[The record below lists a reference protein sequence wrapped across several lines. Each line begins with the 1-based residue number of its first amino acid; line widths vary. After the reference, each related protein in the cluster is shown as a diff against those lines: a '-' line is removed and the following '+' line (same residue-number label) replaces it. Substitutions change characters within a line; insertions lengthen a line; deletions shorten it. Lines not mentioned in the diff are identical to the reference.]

1 MRTAERVSRR
11 LRVLLLPVGIL
22 TVAVGLVWVER
33 SWLAPHGHLRPA
45 TAPGNIP
52 KLRAEML
59 ESLSGVLLEVYPDRA
74 ESSRFAGVWA
84 AERGELDLARR
95 HFARAREL
103 NPRDGQLL
111 YWFGEVL
118 ILLDED
124 PAELRRIGRILALYF
139 PAQFDELEAFEI
151 ARRRRAVRPK

>member
-1 MRTAERVSRR
+1 
-11 LRVLLLPVGIL
+11 
-22 TVAVGLVWVER
+22 
-33 SWLAPHGHLRPA
+33 
-45 TAPGNIP
+45 
-52 KLRAEML
+52 ML

-74 ESSRFAGVWA
+74 ESSRFAGVRA

-95 HFARAREL
+95 HFARALEL
-103 NPRDGQLL
+103 NPLDGQLL
-111 YWFGEVL
+111 YWYGEVL

-124 PAELRRIGRILALYF
+124 TAELRRIGRILALYF